1 MRSYEAQ
8 KKHLYNMGSLLFKD
22 ERVVLPLTLRLTA
35 LQYAHGGHIG
45 EMAMKRI
52 MRKFFWWPKM
62 SAEVTRFVKDC
73 EICAMMSKR
82 DPPVP
87 LISREMPDGPWQNL
101 QIDFLSVPHF
111 GTGEFLVIIDT
122 YSRYLAVVEMKAM
135 DATSTNAALFE
146 VFQTWGLPLIMQS
159 DNGPPFQS
167 SAFKTFWEQKGI
179 QIRKAIPLSPQSNG
193 AVERQNQGLI
203 KTLSASKLEGKNWRR
218 ALQDYVHRHNNLIPH
233 SRLGVTPF
241 ELMTGWKY
249 RGFFPCLWKK
259 TVYDEMDLTDI
270 KERDAEAKLSSKIY
284 ADATRGAKDSNLTVG
299 DVVLLAQQKRNK
311 TDPTFSSERFRIV
324 ARNGPKVVVMS
335 RTGIQYARNIRDVK
349 AAPELHVAI
358 NRSDEEVLHPEN
370 GEIDLEPNVDNMENP
385 NLVPH
390 AERPVA
396 SDLIHSA
403 DPDKFVHQ
411 TPKVLRKRDLI
422 KRPSKYDDFVYH
434 VFH

>member
-1 MRSYEAQ
+1 
-8 KKHLYNMGSLLFKD
+8 
-22 ERVVLPLTLRLTA
+22 
-35 LQYAHGGHIG
+35 
-45 EMAMKRI
+45 MAMKRI

-203 KTLSASKLEGKNWRR
+203 KTLSASKLE
-218 ALQDYVHRHNNLIPH
+218 
-233 SRLGVTPF
+233 
-241 ELMTGWKY
+241 
-249 RGFFPCLWKK
+249 
-259 TVYDEMDLTDI
+259 VYDEMDLTDI

-385 NLVPH
+385 NLVSH